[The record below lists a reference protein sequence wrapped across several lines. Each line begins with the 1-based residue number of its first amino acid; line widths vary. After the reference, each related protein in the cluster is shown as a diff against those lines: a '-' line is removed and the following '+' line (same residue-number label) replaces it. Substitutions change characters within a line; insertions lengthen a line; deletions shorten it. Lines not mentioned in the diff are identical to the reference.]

1 LGRDTSRAEQ
11 VVFPPCPEYSAAR
24 IAPGGYV
31 VVVNGVGGYGFLAS
45 VSVPTSSVSL
55 VLIAIT
61 ALAACVS
68 LGGGLYE
75 FLVVDPAWP
84 KRPGIIQPRNG
95 GVSRARFWVPAHT
108 IFEVLLIATLV
119 MAWGEADVRIA
130 VLVALVSHAV
140 MRVWSL
146 VDFVPK
152 AVAFEKAD
160 PATVVEA
167 SAVRWTR
174 RSLLRLPL
182 DLITC
187 TAMLAALA
195 GSS

>member
-1 LGRDTSRAEQ
+1 MWT
-11 VVFPPCPEYSAAR
+11 
-24 IAPGGYV
+24 
-31 VVVNGVGGYGFLAS
+31 
-45 VSVPTSSVSL
+45 PTL

-61 ALAACVS
+61 TLAACVTV
-68 LGGGLYE
+68 GGGLYE

-84 KRPGIIQPRNG
+84 KRPGIIQSRNG
-95 GVSRARFWVPAHT
+95 GVSRARFWIPAHT
-108 IFEVLLIATLV
+108 AFEVLLIVAVVL
-119 MAWGEADVRIA
+119 AWDDVDVRIA
-130 VLVALVSHAV
+130 LLVALVSHAA

-160 PATVVEA
+160 PATIDEA
-167 SAVRWTR
+167 AAVRWTR

-187 TAMLAALA
+187 AAMLAALA
-195 GSS
+195 GYA

>member
-1 LGRDTSRAEQ
+1 MWT
-11 VVFPPCPEYSAAR
+11 
-24 IAPGGYV
+24 
-31 VVVNGVGGYGFLAS
+31 
-45 VSVPTSSVSL
+45 PTL

-61 ALAACVS
+61 TLAACVT

-75 FLVVDPAWP
+75 YLVIDPYWP
-84 KRPGIIQPRNG
+84 KRPGIIQARNG
-95 GVSRARFWVPAHT
+95 GVSRARFWIPAH
-108 IFEVLLIATLV
+108 IAFEVLLVVALIA
-119 MAWGEADVRIA
+119 AWGEADVRLA
-130 VLVALVSHAV
+130 LLVALISPAM

-152 AVAFEKAD
+152 ALAFENAD
-160 PATVVEA
+160 PAMVDEA
-167 SAVRWTR
+167 AAVRWTR

-195 GSS
+195 SA